1 MQTLMKDNN
10 LNIKVLTWKQASG
23 QVAAISDILQIIILV
38 FVILLFFVAV
48 IIIMNTLSMT
58 AMERTEEFGMMRAV
72 GAQKSFI
79 TKMFL
84 SETFSLSFV
93 FGGFGILLGIIIT
106 WIIRPLNIT
115 SGGNEIFELLYG
127 GEIFQPILGGLG
139 LVYAIVSLGIV
150 TVCAVI
156 LPVLVARKITP
167 LDAINRH

>member
-1 MQTLMKDNN
+1 MSLIGN
-10 LNIKVLTWKQASG
+10 LEDLSLP
-23 QVAAISDILQIIILV
+23 DILQIIIMV
-38 FVILLFFVAV
+38 FVVLLFFVAI

-79 TKMFL
+79 TRMFL
-84 SETFSLSFV
+84 AETFSLSFI
-93 FGGFGILLGIIIT
+93 FGGFGIFLGIIVT
-106 WIIRPLNIT
+106 WIIRPMNIT

-127 GEIFQPILGGLG
+127 GEIFQPLLGGMG
-139 LVYAIVSLGIV
+139 LINAIISLGIV
-150 TVCAVI
+150 PVCAVI